1 MVSVIIACYNDH
13 YWLSRTVAS
22 LYEGHNTTSFE
33 VIVVDDCSDV
43 AVVEGYPVRILR
55 NRAHQGVGY
64 CFDRGVNVAV
74 GDTIVLMG
82 SDVLVRDRS
91 WLLEADLTAKTY
103 PNSICAAVSYC
114 FSPENQDFEDEKVK
128 KTYGADIRWIMGG
141 WRKQV
146 EVKGAASDYVLD
158 IVNAASINDEE
169 VVKKWNYTVPCLIGA
184 FYVTT
189 KEFYQRINGWDT
201 DGGLNKGHQHWGGLE
216 PWISIKAWMAGGEV
230 RVIPNLH
237 VGHIYGRLTH
247 AGGVMAQRGVRADLR
262 WYNKLFIV
270 HTLFTEYERQ
280 GLLRMVERLYK
291 ENTAYDKNYGIAKK
305 LIQQNKEWVEGV
317 MRRNDM
323 LAVTERGCRNL
334 SLFKEKFGIGLPWV
348 SHPLP

>member
-1 MVSVIIACYNDH
+1 M
-13 YWLSRTVAS
+13 
-22 LYEGHNTTSFE
+22 
-33 VIVVDDCSDV
+33 
-43 AVVEGYPVRILR
+43 PVRILR
-55 NRAHQGVGY
+55 NRVHQGVGY
-64 CFDRGVNVAV
+64 CFDRGVKEAV

-82 SDVLVRDRS
+82 SDVLVRGRS
-91 WLLEADLTAKTY
+91 WLSEADLAAKTY
-103 PNSICAAVSYC
+103 PNSIGAAVSYC
-114 FSPENQDFEDEKVK
+114 FSPENQDFEDKDIK
-128 KTYGADIRWIMGG
+128 KTYGADIRWIMEG
-141 WRKQV
+141 WKKY
-146 EVKGAASDYVLD
+146 VKLDGDYSDYVLD

-247 AGGVMAQRGVRADLR
+247 AGGVMAQRGIRADLR

-270 HTLFTEYERQ
+270 HTLFTEYEKQ
-280 GLLRMVERLYK
+280 GMLRMVERLYK

-305 LIQQNKEWVEGV
+305 LIQQNKKWVETV
-317 MRRNDM
+317 MRRNDE
-323 LAVTERGCRNL
+323 LAIGERGYRSL
-334 SLFKEKFGIGLPWV
+334 DLFKHKFGQILPWEV
-348 SHPLP
+348 

>member
-13 YWLSRTVAS
+13 YWLSRTVAA

-33 VIVVDDCSDV
+33 VIVVDDCSDIPISEV
-43 AVVEGYPVRILR
+43 LYMPVRILR
-55 NRAHQGVGY
+55 NRVHQGVGY
-64 CFDRGVNVAV
+64 CFDRGVNEAV

-103 PNSICAAVSYC
+103 PNTIGAAVSYC
-114 FSPENQDFEDEKVK
+114 FSPENQDFEDENIK
-128 KTYGADIRWIMGG
+128 KTYGADIRWIMEG
-141 WRKQV
+141 WK
-146 EVKGAASDYVLD
+146 KYIKLDGDYSDYVLD
-158 IVNAASINDEE
+158 IVNAASINDEG

-189 KEFYQRINGWDT
+189 KEFYQKIHGWDT

-280 GLLRMVERLYK
+280 GILKMVERLYK

-305 LIQQNKEWVEGV
+305 LIQQNKKWVETV
-317 MRRNDM
+317 MRRNDE
-323 LAVTERGCRNL
+323 LAIGERGYRSL
-334 SLFKEKFGIGLPWV
+334 DLFKHKFKQTLPWEV
-348 SHPLP
+348 